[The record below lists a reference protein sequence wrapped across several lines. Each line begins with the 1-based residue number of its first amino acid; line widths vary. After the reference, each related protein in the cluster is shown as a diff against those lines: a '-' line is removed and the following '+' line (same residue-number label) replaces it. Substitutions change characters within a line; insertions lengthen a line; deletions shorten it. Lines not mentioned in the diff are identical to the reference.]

1 MNRGS
6 SPHRNT
12 WPAKHVHIPHSLN
25 PQNQSLSQ
33 DAEGAGA
40 GVGAKGL
47 LGESSPASGGGA
59 SWETLPFQSCTR
71 LILPVGLEDWPP
83 TQPICDVCAPR
94 A

>member
-1 MNRGS
+1 MYRGS

-25 PQNQSLSQ
+25 PRNQSLSQ

-47 LGESSPASGGGA
+47 LGESSPA
-59 SWETLPFQSCTR
+59 
-71 LILPVGLEDWPP
+71 
-83 TQPICDVCAPR
+83 
-94 A
+94 